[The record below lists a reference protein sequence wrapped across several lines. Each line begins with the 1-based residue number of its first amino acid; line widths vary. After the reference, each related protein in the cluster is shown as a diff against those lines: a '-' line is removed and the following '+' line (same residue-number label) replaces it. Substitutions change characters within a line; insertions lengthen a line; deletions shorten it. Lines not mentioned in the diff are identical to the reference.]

1 MNKRTNIN
9 NNWLKKLF
17 FPPLRRFRARKLSIS
32 KSRFTGTSDMKRIDF
47 AEKNDNDS
55 RGEDQQGNGKSTH
68 SKIQILQRENIV
80 SQFTARR

>member
-1 MNKRTNIN
+1 
-9 NNWLKKLF
+9 
-17 FPPLRRFRARKLSIS
+17 
-32 KSRFTGTSDMKRIDF
+32 MKRIDF

-55 RGEDQQGNGKSTH
+55 RGEDQQGKGKSTH